1 MMPSFA
7 IQKALEAVAG
17 MTAARHPA
25 IGRGHDLRLEG
36 DGLVGGALI
45 AEGPPPATVISPRFL
60 GPGAFYFPVTSPNLS
75 T

>member
-45 AEGPPPATVISPRFL
+45 AEGPPPSYR
-60 GPGAFYFPVTSPNLS
+60 Y
-75 T
+75 